1 MRETGDGRREIGEGK
16 KEKGEGEGCHS
27 EARSD
32 EESRSR
38 LRSGMPRS
46 ARNDSLLRS
55 PFSRLPPLTPDKKC
69 SAPAC
74 RDTASRRPPPATW
87 PGVHT
92 TRQPAA
98 CPAPVRGSR
107 STRR

>member
-1 MRETGDGRREIGEGK
+1 MRETGDGRRETEDGRREMRNSQLVIGNFVIGNYQ
-16 KEKGEGEGCHS
+16 
-27 EARSD
+27 R
-32 EESRSR
+32 
-38 LRSGMPRS
+38 PIT
-46 ARNDSLLRS
+46 NYQ
-55 PFSRLPPLTPDKKC
+55 LPITNCYWLTATPDKKC

-87 PGVHT
+87 PGVHR